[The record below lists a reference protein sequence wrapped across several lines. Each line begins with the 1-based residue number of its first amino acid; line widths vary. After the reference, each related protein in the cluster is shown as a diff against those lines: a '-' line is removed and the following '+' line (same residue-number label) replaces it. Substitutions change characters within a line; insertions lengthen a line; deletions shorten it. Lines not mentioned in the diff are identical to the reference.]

1 MSREPS
7 MANDLATITQARPFL
22 TGSGFVLPAVIA
34 DRGDKAAERFFTFF
48 TDTIPN
54 PNTRAAY
61 YRNIMRFFAWTHAK
75 GLSLSAIKS
84 YHVSAYLAELTVTG
98 KETLASTPTVK
109 QHLASLRMLFDWL
122 ITGQVIDANPAAAV
136 RAAKHVVKK
145 GKTPVLKADE
155 ARELLDSIPLK
166 SGPEPKV
173 GEPDNRPPSLIGLRD
188 RALIAVMVFSFA
200 RITAA
205 LGMKVEDYYTEG
217 RRAWFRLHEKGGK
230 RHEVP
235 AHHNAEDYL
244 DAYIAAA
251 GIATEKKSPLF
262 RSINRHRTLTT
273 RPMSRIDAW
282 RMIKRRALAIGLPEE
297 ICNHTFRATGITA
310 YLENGGTIEHAQQI
324 ANHESPKTTKLYDR
338 TNDQITLDEIE
349 RIAI

>member
-1 MSREPS
+1 MGNELDRES
-7 MANDLATITQARPFL
+7 NKGTL
-22 TGSGFVLPAVIA
+22 TNRRSGFILPATVA
-34 DRGDKAAERFFTFF
+34 NQGDKAAERFFTFF
-48 TDTIPN
+48 TDQIPN
-54 PNTRAAY
+54 KNTRAAY
-61 YRNIMRFFAWTHAK
+61 YRNAMCFFAWMEAK
-75 GLSLSAIKS
+75 RLSLDAIKS
-84 YHVSAYLAELTVTG
+84 YHLSAYLAELA
-98 KETLASTPTVK
+98 ASHATPTVK

-166 SGPEPKV
+166 IGPEPKE
-173 GEPDNRPPSLIGLRD
+173 GEEDNRPPSLIGLRD

-200 RITAA
+200 RIGAA

-217 RRAWFRLHEKGGK
+217 RRGWFRLHEKGGK

-244 DAYIAAA
+244 DAYVAAA
-251 GIATEKKSPLF
+251 GIAAEKKTPLF
-262 RSINRHRTLTT
+262 RSIDRHRQLTT
-273 RPMSRIDAW
+273 RPMHRIDAW
-282 RMIKRRALAIGLPEE
+282 RMIKRRAQAIGLPEE
-297 ICNHTFRATGITA
+297 ICCRTFRGTGLTA
-310 YLENGGTIEHAQQI
+310 YLEGGGILEHAQKI

-338 TNDQITLDEIE
+338 TSDQIDLDEIE
-349 RIAI
+349 KIRI

>member
-1 MSREPS
+1 MSTELVPTS
-7 MANDLATITQARPFL
+7 QAGTLATGIR
-22 TGSGFVLPAVIA
+22 GFTVPATIA
-34 DRGDKAAERFFTFF
+34 DQGDKAAERFFTFF

-54 PNTRAAY
+54 QNTRAAY
-61 YRNIMRFFAWTHAK
+61 YRNAMRFFAWTGK
-75 GLSLSAIKS
+75 KRLSLDAIKS
-84 YHVSAYLAELTVTG
+84 YHVSAYLAELTLTG

-166 SGPEPKV
+166 VGPEPKE
-173 GEPDNRPPSLIGLRD
+173 GEEDNRPPSLVGLRD

-251 GIATEKKSPLF
+251 GIAAERKTPLF
-262 RSINRHRTLTT
+262 RSIDRHRRLTD
-273 RPMSRIDAW
+273 RPMHRIDAW
-282 RMIKRRALAIGLPEE
+282 RMIKRRAQAIGLPEE

-338 TNDQITLDEIE
+338 TSDQITLDEVE
-349 RIAI
+349 RIVI